1 MPRIY
6 QATVNWDA
14 SERTLKISKNSA
26 KTKSAIA
33 LTNPSEQYEIKSSD
47 IKTYLYNSSTGNYD
61 LLTSYNIGGK
71 TIVKFSQL
79 GETVW
84 NSSAR
89 SSTLSY

>member
-1 MPRIY
+1 MMLTGMHPQRHG
-6 QATVNWDA
+6 A
-14 SERTLKISKNSA
+14 ERTLKISKNSA

-33 LTNPSEQYEIKSSD
+33 LNNPSEQYEIKSSD